1 MNRKKLIIFT
11 DIGDTIIDES
21 TEVLAPGSELVL
33 HADCFPGAKE
43 TMLRLYEAGF
53 TIVMVADGL
62 VQSFANSMKQNGLD
76 SIFSAK
82 IISESCGERK
92 PHPKMFQ
99 DAMDAIGLKSKDKH
113 RIIMV
118 GNNLKRDIIGANR
131 FGIRS
136 VLLTWSPRYNYEPTE
151 EDMVPD
157 ETIKKPEE
165 LWDLAIKLE
174 TELEAECA
182 GNKQ

>member
-33 HADCFPGAKE
+33 RADCFPGAKE
-43 TMLRLYEAGF
+43 TMLHLYEAGF

-62 VQSFANSMKQNGLD
+62 VQSFDNSMKQNGLD
-76 SIFSAK
+76 GIFSAK

-99 DAMDAIGLKSKDKH
+99 DAMDAIGLKSKDKR

-118 GNNLKRDIIGANR
+118 G
-131 FGIRS
+131 
-136 VLLTWSPRYNYEPTE
+136 TT
-151 EDMVPD
+151 
-157 ETIKKPEE
+157 
-165 LWDLAIKLE
+165 
-174 TELEAECA
+174 
-182 GNKQ
+182 